1 LLTIV
6 CLSHAED
13 VAILAVRGISNDYGA
28 ALEIEAPQAAIELAK
43 RFEGFQAALGQ
54 CTIGSPATGDRK

>member
-1 LLTIV
+1 
-6 CLSHAED
+6 
-13 VAILAVRGISNDYGA
+13 VAIRATRGISNDYGA